1 MALPAVLLL
10 GRTNVGKS
18 SLFNRLVGG
27 RFAIADASPH
37 TTRDLQQQPLAWAD
51 RKFMLVDSGG
61 FDIAKPD
68 ELHTA
73 VLRQVE
79 RAKANAALIVL
90 VTEASAGLRQE
101 ERQLLHQLLK
111 AKKAVVIAVNKVDT
125 PSERQSGSAMAQFQ
139 RGGVDVVAV
148 SAKNGGGTGDLLD
161 VIANRLP
168 AAKPQKSQDRP
179 IRVVLV
185 GRTNVGKS
193 ALTNAILHD
202 EVRVV
207 SSQPHTTRD
216 AASFDL
222 VYRGTAITLIDTAG
236 VRTHGR
242 THNRI
247 EAMSLYATRS
257 ALEHADVA
265 ALVWSFPDG
274 IGLVEKTLA
283 GDIAERGTGMVLV
296 ANQWDRM
303 PEKNPRSTI
312 VAEKFVRRSLPYIAW
327 APMVFTSATDKH
339 NVHRILDVAVAAA
352 AERRKTIPQ
361 AELDRLLRSATIRLR
376 PAAGKK
382 KAVAS
387 QLTQLSAE
395 PPVFELATTKREALP
410 RAYGLAVSKLLRA
423 AYGFTGTPI
432 VVRVSQPF
440 AKSI

>member
-1 MALPAVLLL
+1 MAHPAVLLL

-18 SLFNRLVGG
+18 SLFNRLSGG
-27 RFAIADASPH
+27 RLAIADATPH
-37 TTRDLQQQPLAWAD
+37 TTRDLQRHDISWGD
-51 RKFMLVDSGG
+51 RHFTLVDSGG

-68 ELHTA
+68 ELHAA

-79 RAKANAALIVL
+79 RAQRDATLIVL
-90 VTEASAGLRQE
+90 VTEANAGLRQE
-101 ERQLLHQLLK
+101 ERQLLHTFLK
-111 AKKAVVIAVNKVDT
+111 TKKPVIIAVNKVDT
-125 PSERQSGSAMAQFQ
+125 PSERQSGAAAARFQ
-139 RGGVDVVAV
+139 RAGVDVVGV

-161 VIANRLP
+161 AIASHLP
-168 AAKPQKSQDRP
+168 APKAQKRTVQP

-193 ALTNAILHD
+193 ALTNTILHD

-222 VYRGTAITLIDTAG
+222 VYRGTPITLIDTAG

-242 THNRI
+242 TNNRI

-265 ALVWSFPDG
+265 ALVWSIPDG

-283 GDIAERGTGMVLV
+283 GDISQRGTAMVLV
-296 ANQWDRM
+296 ANQWDRI
-303 PEKNPRSTI
+303 PDKNPRSPL
-312 VAEKFVRRSLPYIAW
+312 VAEKFVRRSLPYVGW
-327 APMVFTSATDKH
+327 APMVFTSAEEKH

-361 AELDRLLRSATIRLR
+361 AELDRLLRSAAIRLR

-382 KAVAS
+382 KRIDSHLSQIAS
-387 QLTQLSAE
+387 A
-395 PPVFELATTKREALP
+395 PPTFELATSKREALP
-410 RAYGLAVSKLLRA
+410 KAYGLAVAKLLRE

-432 VVRVSQPF
+432 IVRVSQPF